1 MSCSWIKEIHT
12 KQELGLRA
20 EGITWVGL
28 NYDYPGLKLNWVIF
42 QVQFQLWKIHER
54 MSLLGFSTIKFY
66 LKNSVIL
73 NLRKKSV
80 GLRQR

>member
-42 QVQFQLWKIHER
+42 QGKMAH
-54 MSLLGFSTIKFY
+54 
-66 LKNSVIL
+66 
-73 NLRKKSV
+73 
-80 GLRQR
+80 